1 MHHCH
6 PRQEMQFKNN
16 QAPHL
21 QYCMVSILL
30 LFLEAV
36 AEGMPFKLH
45 FNTEHCT
52 CRPIDCTLFISPS
65 SGFKPRETRS
75 KLQSSN
81 SKEMQIH
88 SQDHSSGRRWK
99 NKRKRNKF
107 LSPPDK
113 SVTPQ
118 EEMALLEQL
127 GYVPPNLSCV
137 SARSNESTT
146 CLPTLTAISQE
157 LPNDST
163 NAIDTSS
170 TVIGR
175 PIAIRS
181 YPLLMQLK
189 HNNVPNQQIDEES
202 DEISQTSIHS
212 IENHRHYLDSNS
224 IITTPFPTLYWLTCP
239 HVSKAISELER
250 RGYVREFQSRLESD
264 DSLARRWLNCHA
276 EYAKER
282 WNVLSPLHRNWLSLM
297 PGDGEGSDGDN
308 GISNAERRKIESMRE
323 MLQYSGVAGTDHR
336 GLKQPREQRHSN
348 DGFGQNVLF
357 VPSVKCLHSHYA
369 HYRSQ
374 TSKIFANNC
383 HEEKDDAI
391 LHACEET
398 MTLNVVGEWTHQLLM
413 ANFPY
418 LIT

>member
-1 MHHCH
+1 MDIMHHCRL
-6 PRQEMQFKNN
+6 RQGMQFNDD
-16 QAPHL
+16 QAPRL
-21 QYCMVSILL
+21 KYCIVSILL
-30 LFLEAV
+30 LFHAV
-36 AEGMPFKLH
+36 AEGLPFKLH
-45 FNTEHCT
+45 VNHEHCT
-52 CRPIDCTLFISPS
+52 CRPTDCTLFISPS
-65 SGFKPRETRS
+65 SGFKTREIRS
-75 KLQSSN
+75 RLHLNN
-81 SKEMQIH
+81 SENMQIH

-107 LSPPDK
+107 LTPPDK
-113 SVTPQ
+113 FVTPQ

-137 SARSNESTT
+137 SARSNEATT
-146 CLPTLTAISQE
+146 CVSKLTAIPQE
-157 LPNDST
+157 LPNDSK

-170 TVIGR
+170 TGIGR

-189 HNNVPNQQIDEES
+189 HSNVPNQQIDEEH
-202 DEISQTSIHS
+202 DELSQNNLHS
-212 IENHRHYLDSNS
+212 IENHRHYLNSNS
-224 IITTPFPTLYWLTCP
+224 VITTPFPTLYWLTCP

-264 DSLARRWLNCHA
+264 DSLARRWLDCHE

-282 WNVLSPLHRNWLSLM
+282 WNVLSPLHRNWLSLISV
-297 PGDGEGSDGDN
+297 DGEDSNGDE
-308 GISNAERRKIESMRE
+308 GISDAERRKIESMRE

-336 GLKQPREQRHSN
+336 GLKRHSN
-348 DGFGQNVLF
+348 DGVGQNVLF

-374 TSKIFANNC
+374 TSKIYANNC
-383 HEEKDDAI
+383 REENNDAI
-391 LHACEET
+391 MSACEET
-398 MTLNVVGEWTHQLLM
+398 MTLNLVGEWTHRLLM